1 MKNISAILLAAGT
14 GSRLMPLTK
23 FWPKCLMPIH
33 KIPLLEFWLSD
44 LWENDIKQAI
54 VNTCHHGDIVSDF
67 LSRPRFRDWV
77 QNSREDVLLGTA
89 GTIRKNKKTSNLK
102 INFNK
107 IFNIIKNNFH
117 NKKILIGGY
126 YPVNN
131 EIDDIQILK
140 EFNKRNYK
148 TSLPVIK
155 SNFEMDFYSWS
166 YFESLKINKLGI
178 PEPCKK
184 KKIYPDVILVPL
196 VAFDANLNR
205 LGYGGGYYD
214 RIIQKLEN
222 KKKIL
227 KIGLAFSFQRVKK
240 VPIFKYDKKLDYIL
254 TEKLTLK

>member
-1 MKNISAILLAAGT
+1 MSKIKLRKNIL
-14 GSRLMPLTK
+14 K
-23 FWPKCLMPIH
+23 
-33 KIPLLEFWLSD
+33 
-44 LWENDIKQAI
+44 
-54 VNTCHHGDIVSDF
+54 
-67 LSRPRFRDWV
+67 
-77 QNSREDVLLGTA
+77 
-89 GTIRKNKKTSNLK
+89 IRKNKNTSNLK